1 MQPLD
6 RDSNTH
12 ARAQVLA
19 GFSRARRIGK
29 KKKKGRT
36 DRTNREQIAK
46 TTNFHWPDR
55 QRQINAKSECTDFF
69 WGGGEMEK
77 SFCTVAGMSWLSSS
91 AVHAAG
97 KRRAAAST
105 SPKSNTASGNRCEQK
120 MNSPLS
126 PSVLL
131 SRVVWW
137 SHHFTFHWDKTTHTV
152 FIIPLTTAARTQI

>member
-19 GFSRARRIGK
+19 VFSRARRVGK
-29 KKKKGRT
+29 KGGKKGRT

-55 QRQINAKSECTDFF
+55 QRQINAKSECTDLEEGGD
-69 WGGGEMEK
+69 GGGGGVEMEK

-91 AVHAAG
+91 AVHAAR
-97 KRRAAAST
+97 KRRHQRPLNQT
-105 SPKSNTASGNRCEQK
+105 SEWK
-120 MNSPLS
+120 PLRARDEFAVIGVS
-126 PSVLL
+126 PSVPCCAA
-131 SRVVWW
+131 V
-137 SHHFTFHWDKTTHTV
+137 TPFH
-152 FIIPLTTAARTQI
+152 ISLG